1 MPTCSA
7 NLYTPEATGKNPLTA
22 YLLLPL
28 SMPKNTPETNSEQ
41 FPTNKRAFEEA
52 KISCIFFFLF
62 RFFWAKISAYF
73 TSMETAGITCY
84 ARGAF
89 RPGVSSQQYSTTLV
103 SPSFSSKR
111 LKSSWVLGE
120 SLRIM
125 PRASVK
131 VSKTKNSSLVA
142 RCALGDSLEE
152 FLQKATPDKGLIR
165 LMTCLGEALRTIS
178 FKVRTASCGGTAC
191 VNTFGDEQLAVDM
204 LADKLLFEALTYSH
218 FCKYAC
224 SEEVPELQD
233 MGGPVEG
240 GFSVA
245 FDPLDGSSIVDTNF
259 TVGTIFG
266 VWPGDKLTGVT
277 GRDQVAAA
285 MGIYGPRTTYVLALK
300 DIPGTHE
307 FLLLDEGK
315 WLHVKDTTEIGEG
328 KMFSPGNL
336 RATFDNSDYNKLI
349 NYYVREKYTLRYT
362 GGMVPDV
369 NQIIVKEKG
378 IFTNV
383 TSPTAKAK
391 LRLLFEVAPLG
402 FLIEKAG
409 GHSSDGKQ
417 SVLDKV
423 IVNLDDRT
431 QVAYGSKNEII
442 RFEET
447 LYGSSRLKGGVPVG
461 AAA

>member
-1 MPTCSA
+1 
-7 NLYTPEATGKNPLTA
+7 
-22 YLLLPL
+22 
-28 SMPKNTPETNSEQ
+28 
-41 FPTNKRAFEEA
+41 
-52 KISCIFFFLF
+52 
-62 RFFWAKISAYF
+62 
-73 TSMETAGITCY
+73 METGVACF
-84 ARGAF
+84 ARATIL
-89 RPGVSSQQYSTTLV
+89 PSVASQHTTSSFASPRTI
-103 SPSFSSKR
+103 SPSFTTRS
-111 LKSSWVLGE
+111 LKSS
-120 SLRIM
+120 SL
-125 PRASVK
+125 
-131 VSKTKNSSLVA
+131 
-142 RCALGDSLEE
+142 
-152 FLQKATPDKGLIR
+152 F
-165 LMTCLGEALRTIS
+165 GEALRVMPRS
-178 FKVRTASCGGTAC
+178 SLKVSKSQNSSVVTKCEIGESLEDFLSKATPRQGFDQIA
-191 VNTFGDEQLAVDM
+191 DLAVDM
-204 LADKLLFEALTYSH
+204 LADKLLFDALTHSH

-277 GRDQVAAA
+277 GGDQVAAA
-285 MGIYGPRTTYVLALK
+285 MGIYGPRTTYVIAIK
-300 DIPGTHE
+300 GFPGTHE

-315 WLHVKDTTEIGEG
+315 WQHVKETTEISEG

-336 RATFDNSDYNKLI
+336 RATFDNPDYDKLI
-349 NYYVREKYTLRYT
+349 NYYVKEKYTLRYT

-378 IFTNV
+378 VFTNV
-383 TSPTAKAK
+383 ISPTTKAK

-402 FLIEKAG
+402 LLIENAG
-409 GHSSDGKQ
+409 GYSSDGTQ

-431 QVAYGSKNEII
+431 QVAYGSLNEII

-447 LYGSSRLKGGVPVG
+447 LYGSSRLKSGVPVG
-461 AAA
+461 ASA